1 MNGTRYNIQKLL
13 ALLIIMEAFC
23 CFSSFASSSINDAIA
38 KKEIINPYKM
48 ENSSY
53 EEMLSASVMSY
64 GNNSRLKRF
73 IKKLKNGEDVYIAFL
88 GGSVTEGAGP
98 ANYKDGYAY
107 KFCDQLKKRF
117 AQGTGNAK
125 DGANIHSVNAGLSG
139 TPSPLGLLRYEHD
152 VVSALGRAPDLL
164 IVEFAVNDGSEWSD
178 CRAFEQI
185 IRGALEAD
193 ESTAVIALYSAAQ
206 YMNSQGVKHAVSSY
220 YGVAEISVQNA
231 FNKRKNLFSV
241 KQFFTDV
248 VHPTKEGHAFA
259 ADCLMSFIIQT
270 ENRAADSAVAVPAEY
285 LKKPPFSNFKQIVK
299 DDEYVKIE
307 KGSFKFSDLQT
318 QGTKKST
325 AGNFPDNWY
334 HMPVADVA
342 PFIMR
347 INCKALFFV
356 YKENAKWN
364 NVPFGSAE
372 IYVDGKKVAVI
383 DENSANGWNNSLIK
397 LIIDEKTASEHE
409 VRVVPQKNKAFTIV
423 ALGYSR

>member
-1 MNGTRYNIQKLL
+1 MKQTPVRLQKLL
-13 ALLIIMEAFC
+13 SLLIIIEAFC
-23 CFSSFASSSINDAIA
+23 CLGTFASSSINDAIA
-38 KKEIINPYKM
+38 KKEITNPYKI
-48 ENSSY
+48 ENSTY
-53 EEMLSASVMSY
+53 EEILASSVMSY
-64 GNNSRLKRF
+64 GNNYRLKRF
-73 IKKLKNGEDVYIAFL
+73 IKKLNEGDDVYIACL

-107 KFCDQLKKRF
+107 KFCDSLKNRF
-117 AQGTGNAK
+117 SIK
-125 DGANIHSVNAGLSG
+125 DEKMHFVNAGLSG
-139 TPSPLGLLRYEHD
+139 TPSPLGLLRYGQD

-185 IRGALEAD
+185 IRGALESD

-325 AGNFPDNWY
+325 AGNFPNNWY
-334 HMPVADVA
+334 HMPVADVE
-342 PFIMR
+342 PFIMK

-372 IYVDGKKVAVI
+372 IYVDGKKVAVV
-383 DENSANGWNNSLIK
+383 DENSANGWNNSIIK
-397 LIIDEKTASEHE
+397 LIIDEKTAYEHE
-409 VRVVPQKNKAFTIV
+409 VRIVPQKNKAFTIV
-423 ALGYSR
+423 AMGYSK